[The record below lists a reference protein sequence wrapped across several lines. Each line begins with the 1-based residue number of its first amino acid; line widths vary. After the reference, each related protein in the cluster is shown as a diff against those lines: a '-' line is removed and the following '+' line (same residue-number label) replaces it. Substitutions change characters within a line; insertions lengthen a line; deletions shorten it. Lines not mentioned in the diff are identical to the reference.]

1 MELYYSTYGMKE
13 LDVFAALPRLA
24 EMGYEGMEINVS
36 PGWSTEPARMDST
49 LRGRLARLLGELGFP
64 TPPLMASLSPCE
76 MGVRR
81 AAMLQQCSDTFDL
94 ARDLCIDDRVPV
106 VTTTLGS
113 PKPDWD
119 TGKEQIADLL
129 LEVADQAA
137 RRGVILAVEPH
148 AGGDFETPEKAVW
161 LMERTN
167 HDFLKLNFDYS
178 HFWVEGMDLQHCI
191 NLNLP
196 YAAHNHIKDGYLDEG
211 RVVYLLPG
219 EGKMD
224 LSVYLRA
231 MRAAGWDD
239 IIVPEVTA
247 MIWGK
252 EGYDPWAAAQFC
264 FSALDKAR
272 KRL

>member
-1 MELYYSTYGMKE
+1 
-13 LDVFAALPRLA
+13 
-24 EMGYEGMEINVS
+24 
-36 PGWSTEPARMDST
+36 
-49 LRGRLARLLGELGFP
+49 
-64 TPPLMASLSPCE
+64 
-76 MGVRR
+76 
-81 AAMLQQCSDTFDL
+81 MLQQCSDTFDL

-219 EGKMD
+219 EGELD
-224 LSVYLRA
+224 LAVYIRA

-264 FSALDKAR
+264 FGVLDEAR
-272 KRL
+272 NSL